1 MSKQLRNFVFTWNNP
16 YGEKIGTLEAAH
28 DKMVHLRELLP
39 IQYIIYGVEKG
50 EKGTPHFQG
59 YIELQ
64 KRVAF
69 DVVKR
74 LLIIVISSLAE
85 VASSKLLS
93 IAEKKGTF
101 TNGEVPRIKAIVR
114 IYNLL
119 NVLWSLIV
127 LLRLY

>member
-1 MSKQLRNFVFTWNNP
+1 VKKYTAFP
-16 YGEKIGTLEAAH
+16 
-28 DKMVHLRELLP
+28 
-39 IQYIIYGVEKG
+39 
-50 EKGTPHFQG
+50 G

-74 LLIIVISSLAE
+74 AINNSHIESRRGSQQQAIE
-85 VASSKLLS
+85 YCRK
-93 IAEKKGTF
+93 EGTF
-101 TNGEVPRIKAIVR
+101 TNGKSQNQAIVR

>member
-1 MSKQLRNFVFTWNNP
+1 VK
-16 YGEKIGTLEAAH
+16 K
-28 DKMVHLRELLP
+28 VHR
-39 IQYIIYGVEKG
+39 ISR
-50 EKGTPHFQG
+50 G

-74 LLIIVISSLAE
+74 AINNSHIESRRGSQQQAIE
-85 VASSKLLS
+85 YCRK
-93 IAEKKGTF
+93 EGDF
-101 TNGEVPRIKAIVR
+101 HEWEVPRIKAIVR

>member
-1 MSKQLRNFVFTWNNP
+1 
-16 YGEKIGTLEAAH
+16 
-28 DKMVHLRELLP
+28 MVHLRELLP

-50 EKGTPHFQG
+50 EKVHRISRAISNFKS
-59 YIELQ
+59 ELPLTLSNG
-64 KRVAF
+64 
-69 DVVKR
+69 

>member
-64 KRVAF
+64 KRVALTLSNG
-69 DVVKR
+69 

-119 NVLWSLIV
+119 TCSGV
-127 LLRLY
+127 

>member
-39 IQYIIYGVEKG
+39 IQYIIYGVEKS

-93 IAEKKGTF
+93 IAEKKTF

>member
-1 MSKQLRNFVFTWNNP
+1 
-16 YGEKIGTLEAAH
+16 
-28 DKMVHLRELLP
+28 MVHLRELLP

-50 EKGTPHFQG
+50 EKGTPHFQA
-59 YIELQ
+59 ISNFKSELPLTLSNG
-64 KRVAF
+64 
-69 DVVKR
+69 

>member
-1 MSKQLRNFVFTWNNP
+1 
-16 YGEKIGTLEAAH
+16 LEAAH

-74 LLIIVISSLAE
+74 AINNSHIESRRGSQQQAIE
-85 VASSKLLS
+85 YCK
-93 IAEKKGTF
+93 KKGTF

>member
-39 IQYIIYGVEKG
+39 IQYIIYGVEKV
-50 EKGTPHFQG
+50 KKVHRISRAISNFKS
-59 YIELQ
+59 ELPLTLSNG
-64 KRVAF
+64 
-69 DVVKR
+69 

>member
-50 EKGTPHFQG
+50 EKGTPHFQA
-59 YIELQ
+59 ISNFKSELPLTLSNG
-64 KRVAF
+64 
-69 DVVKR
+69 